1 MGDFLAVAAPRGIVG
16 AAEEIND
23 LSPLPPPIRG
33 SRNDLCSRA
42 SRNSN
47 EEFLP
52 AFHPANE
59 AGSIL
64 AQFPQSDCLH
74 PRNCST
80 YATDEHRSRKRWGHQ
95 RRSAPR
101 IVPVLPC
108 PGPSINTYE
117 LMDGALLRHSRPE
130 PRADGPSHLHDV
142 PIQRDTDELN
152 LCHRQR
158 AAFGLHR

>member
-16 AAEEIND
+16 AAEEVND

-74 PRNCST
+74 PSNCST
-80 YATDEHRSRKRWGHQ
+80 YATDESPIAETLGGW
-95 RRSAPR
+95 
-101 IVPVLPC
+101 IVDAMNVI
-108 PGPSINTYE
+108 G
-117 LMDGALLRHSRPE
+117 SRPDGWWRNRQAAMVALVHDLERWAATQRQQVTVVFE
-130 PRADGPSHLHDV
+130 PLRRRRPQ
-142 PIQRDTDELN
+142 IR
-152 LCHRQR
+152 
-158 AAFGLHR
+158 